1 MISKSMAK
9 KIKIR
14 LIKLNLTQQQVAN
27 DLGVSK
33 QQLNNVINGIVENL
47 PLEEKLKKYLQVNKK
62 VVK

>member
-62 VVK
+62 

>member
-1 MISKSMAK
+1 MISKSTAK

-27 DLGVSK
+27 DLGVSR

-47 PLEEKLKKYLQVNKK
+47 PLEEKLKNYLQVNKK